1 MLKTLKAMAKFNWHL
16 SNLVAFISLNHFI
29 KINLQDWLD
38 NPFELY
44 NRPPKNI
51 IQWILIRIRR
61 IHYTFFNKNNTFI
74 SKKRL
79 GQG

>member
-16 SNLVAFISLNHFI
+16 SNFVAFISLNHFI

-44 NRPPKNI
+44 NGPPKNI
-51 IQWILIRIRR
+51 I
-61 IHYTFFNKNNTFI
+61 
-74 SKKRL
+74 
-79 GQG
+79 

>member
-1 MLKTLKAMAKFNWHL
+1 MRIQIFTTFLIILMLKTLKAMAKFNWHL

-44 NRPPKNI
+44 NGPPKNI
-51 IQWILIRIRR
+51 I
-61 IHYTFFNKNNTFI
+61 
-74 SKKRL
+74 
-79 GQG
+79 